1 MFGGM
6 NGGNMADMMGE
17 EDAEFMRDMGAGSTE
32 TSSKPA
38 EPPKP
43 PQPDPKANL
52 SETQKQVIKILISY
66 LIRNQLTNFFN

>member
-17 EDAEFMRDMGAGSTE
+17 EDAEFVREMGGAAAGNTE

-38 EPPKP
+38 EPSKP

-52 SETQKQVIKILISY
+52 TETQKQVIKMFIY
-66 LIRNQLTNFFN
+66 YM